1 MRNYEV
7 TFLDMEAGLEHLG
20 RGTARRMETMLG
32 AIEPRM
38 KSVET
43 VKRVLKLAKE
53 IEVQEF
59 LAVGNKIRSE
69 RERLFIEEKM
79 MGLDV
84 EVAAYVPYD
93 REVIEAD
100 MLGIAPIDHDDS
112 SPAVIALY
120 KLKEILK
127 TRYNF

>member
-1 MRNYEV
+1 
-7 TFLDMEAGLEHLG
+7 
-20 RGTARRMETMLG
+20 
-32 AIEPRM
+32 
-38 KSVET
+38 VET

-53 IEVQEF
+53 IEVQEV
-59 LAVGNKIRSE
+59 LAVGNKVRSE

-79 MGLDV
+79 RELGV
-84 EVAAYVPYD
+84 EVAAYIPYD
-93 REVIEAD
+93 EEVVEAD

-112 SPAVIALY
+112 SPAVVALH